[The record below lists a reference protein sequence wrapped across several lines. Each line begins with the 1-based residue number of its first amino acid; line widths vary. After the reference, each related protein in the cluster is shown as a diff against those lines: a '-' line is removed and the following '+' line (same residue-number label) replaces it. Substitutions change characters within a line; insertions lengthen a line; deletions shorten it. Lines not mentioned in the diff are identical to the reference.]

1 MTVPLELPE
10 LIPEEAAHSAAL
22 TERIHAEIVTEGGW
36 IGFDRF
42 MQLALYE
49 PGLGY

>member
-10 LIPEEAAHSAAL
+10 LTPEEAAHSAAL
-22 TERIHAEIVTEGGW
+22 TERIHAEIVAEGGW

-42 MQLALYE
+42 TPDVQ
-49 PGLGY
+49 